1 MSNPIDVN
9 FHLKKR
15 LETFDKNSADKV
27 QSKMVK
33 GIKVPSFMAI
43 RVKALGW
50 KKEEK
55 LEFVLV
61 LKKIIKC
68 ERF

>member
-33 GIKVPSFMAI
+33 GIKVSSFMAI

-50 KKEEK
+50 KKGKICFGFEK
-55 LEFVLV
+55 NNQM
-61 LKKIIKC
+61 
-68 ERF
+68 